1 MIFFVIKLVG
11 LVINVEVY
19 MKKDFNLVN
28 KMICNFGVIFKYKKI
43 ESCKFCYYRCFN
55 ILNKCLSILFV
66 WYLKF

>member
-28 KMICNFGVIFKYKKI
+28 KMICNFGVIFKYKKL
-43 ESCKFCYYRCFN
+43 KVVN
-55 ILNKCLSILFV
+55 FV
-66 WYLKF
+66 IIDVLIF